1 VALVGYSNSRGF
13 GSMVGMRDVDMTQE
27 HIDSQLDDEGTTSP
41 EPVENAS
48 PERVVKAEP
57 SETGFVNDL
66 INPKFSE
73 LGYIQV
79 YTGDG
84 KGKTTASLGLTFRA
98 LGRGWNVLVILFTKG
113 GNDYGELFS
122 ARQLSPDISRQLTI
136 VQAGLNRIVFTH
148 NLKAEDAIEI
158 SNGWEIAK
166 RAVRSGKYQMIVM
179 DEANIAIDLGLI
191 PLEEM
196 KELLA
201 TKPRELEIVLTGRRA
216 HPEIIEMAHLVSEI
230 RPIKHYWDIG
240 VKARK
245 GIEY

>member
-1 VALVGYSNSRGF
+1 MSTAQTPDASDIPTPASTPLDEETPSRQSKSELV
-13 GSMVGMRDVDMTQE
+13 
-27 HIDSQLDDEGTTSP
+27 
-41 EPVENAS
+41 
-48 PERVVKAEP
+48 
-57 SETGFVNDL
+57 
-66 INPKFSE
+66 NPKFSE
-73 LGYIQV
+73 IGYIQV

-113 GNDYGELFS
+113 GDDYGELFS
-122 ARQLSPDISRQLTI
+122 ARQMSPQIAKQLTI

-148 NLKAEDAIEI
+148 NMKEEDAIEI
-158 SNGWEIAK
+158 QNGWEIAK
-166 RAVRSGKYQMIVM
+166 RAAASGKYQMIVM

-196 KELLA
+196 KALLKN
-201 TKPRELEIVLTGRRA
+201 KPPELEIVLTGRRA
-216 HPEIIEMAHLVSEI
+216 HPDIIELAHLVSEI